1 MMQFEENQGQ
11 RKVWRGR
18 KREVLNKK
26 DLKVFRSRNA
36 RILKSNFV

>member
-1 MMQFEENQGQ
+1 MQGQ

-26 DLKVFRSRNA
+26 DLKMFRVGNA
-36 RILKSNFV
+36 RI